1 MLSLI
6 LMMIKKRKVEAIKL
20 PSSSVFH
27 EPTTF
32 TAKDANKETF
42 SRKTNSGPVCV
53 PSLKR
58 FSSTNAQKDIEVKK
72 KEDNAQFV
80 SNTDDIKPDSVDNIK
95 NDRKKVEPIKIPTP
109 TVIRKN
115 TNSTITAKVLNKE
128 NSSKKTM
135 SDNEHD
141 CVSFLQSLPP
151 VLSQKNRSF
160 FVIFR

>member
-1 MLSLI
+1 M
-6 LMMIKKRKVEAIKL
+6 
-20 PSSSVFH
+20 
-27 EPTTF
+27 
-32 TAKDANKETF
+32 F
-42 SRKTNSGPVCV
+42 SRKPNSGPVCV

-72 KEDNAQFV
+72 KEDNAQFL

-115 TNSTITAKVLNKE
+115 NNSIITAKVLNKE

-141 CVSFLQSLPP
+141 CVSSLQSLPP

>member
-1 MLSLI
+1 
-6 LMMIKKRKVEAIKL
+6 MIFKKKNERLKLLIKL

-32 TAKDANKETF
+32 TAKVANKETS

-53 PSLKR
+53 PSLER
-58 FSSTNAQKDIEVKK
+58 LSSKNAQKDIEVKK

-80 SNTDDIKPDSVDNIK
+80 SNTDDIKPDSVDNVK
-95 NDRKKVEPIKIPTP
+95 NDRKILEPTKIPTP
-109 TVIRKN
+109 TIIRKN

-141 CVSFLQSLPP
+141 CVSSLHSSPP
-151 VLSQKNRSF
+151 VLSQKK
-160 FVIFR
+160 